1 MYDRIPNGIDVI
13 FRVDPRIS
21 RRGSTSM
28 EKSMISGKTY
38 HIIETKTVGDQRR
51 WTIKGT
57 FGYKNVQLSVS
68 EFTISN
74 ILYLL
79 PIKFIVVK

>member
-1 MYDRIPNGIDVI
+1 MYDRIPHGIDVR

-21 RRGSTSM
+21 KRGSTAL
-28 EKSMISGKTY
+28 ERSMISGRTY
-38 HIIETKTVGDQRR
+38 HIIETKAVGDQRR

-57 FGYKNVQLSVS
+57 FGFETAQLS